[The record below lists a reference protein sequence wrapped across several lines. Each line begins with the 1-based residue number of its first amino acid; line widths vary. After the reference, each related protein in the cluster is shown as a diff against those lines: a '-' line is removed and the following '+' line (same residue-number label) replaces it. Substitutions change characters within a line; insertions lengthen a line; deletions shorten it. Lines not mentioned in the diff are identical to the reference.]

1 MSHGHGHSSHTQS
14 HAFEIPAP
22 QTKWIWKTFWIL
34 TAITAFE
41 FLIAFI
47 KGPLHLPHL
56 LVVTVFITLT
66 LVKAFYIVADFM
78 HLKHESKTLIMSL
91 ALPIIFILWLI
102 ASQLNEGSYV
112 FDAIHNFHNFL
123 TK

>member
-1 MSHGHGHSSHTQS
+1 MSHGHGHSAYTKSQPI
-14 HAFEIPAP
+14 EIPAP
-22 QTKWIWKTFWIL
+22 QTAWIWKTFWIL
-34 TAITAFE
+34 SAITAFE
-41 FLIAFI
+41 FLIAFV
-47 KGPLHLPHL
+47 KGPLNLPHL

-78 HLKHESKTLIMSL
+78 HLKHESKTLILSL

-112 FDAIHNFHNFL
+112 FDAIHNFHHFL